1 MADYDSPWKE
11 ALDVYFRAF
20 LAFFFPRIHRD
31 IDWSRGFESLDKEF
45 QQIAPQSAQGRRY
58 VDKLVKVWRRNGRA
72 VWVLI
77 HVEVQT
83 QRDRTFTRRMYVY
96 NSRIFDHYNRCV
108 VSLAVLGDDDP
119 KWRPSSYRAALWGWS
134 LRMDFPPAKLLDYA
148 GREAELEADRNPFAR
163 IVLAHL
169 KALQTRHDP
178 EERRTWKFRL
188 VRGLYER
195 GFQAQ
200 DVRQLFRLIDW
211 LMELPL
217 LQKRRFW
224 EDVTTYEEERRM
236 PFITTPEW
244 IGIQKGM
251 LLIIEDTLRA
261 KFGEEGV
268 RLMPEVSALEE
279 LDKLRAINQTIAT
292 ATTLDEVRRA
302 CAKAAGPE
310 DAPKK
315 KRRGGKRGSS

>member
-11 ALDVYFRAF
+11 ALDIYFRAF
-20 LAFFFPRIHRD
+20 LAFFFPRVHQD
-31 IDWSRGFESLDKEF
+31 IDWSRGFESLDKEL

-83 QRDRTFTRRMYVY
+83 QRDRTFTRRMYQY
-96 NSRIFDHYNRCV
+96 NYRIFDHYNRRV

-119 KWRPSSYRAALWGWS
+119 TWRPSSYQDELWGWS
-134 LRMDFPPAKLLDYA
+134 LRMDFPPVKLLDYA
-148 GREAELEADRNPFAR
+148 GREAELEADQSPFAR
-163 IVLAHL
+163 VVLAHL
-169 KALQTRHDP
+169 KALQTRRDP
-178 EERRTWKFRL
+178 EERRAWKFRL

-211 LMELPL
+211 LMELPPP
-217 LQKRRFW
+217 QKRRFW
-224 EDVTTYEEERRM
+224 EEVNTYEEERRM
-236 PFITTPEW
+236 PFMTTPEW
-244 IGIQKGM
+244 VARQKIM
-251 LLIIEDTLRA
+251 LELIEDMLRA

-268 RLMPEVSALEE
+268 RLMPQIRALEE
-279 LDKLRAINQTIAT
+279 LDKLRAMMQAIAM

-302 CAKAAGPE
+302 CAKAAVPE
-310 DAPKK
+310 DAPRK
-315 KRRGGKRGSS
+315 KRGGGKRGSS